1 MPDWSLCVITRRG
14 APGRDHLDIARA
26 ALRGGARLIQLRDK
40 EMSGRALLE
49 AARRLADLA
58 QGHGGVLIV
67 NDRLDVALAA
77 GADGVHLG
85 EEDLPIAAARRVLG
99 DEAIIGASVANA
111 QQAAEAEAA
120 GATYVSVGS
129 VFPTG
134 SKADAGEP
142 IGLAAVREVKRKV
155 RLPVLAIGGISRDN
169 VTEVIRAG
177 ADGVAVISAVASAD
191 DMERATAELLRLIA
205 DARRTQAE

>member
-58 QGHGGVLIV
+58 HGHGGVLIV

>member
-40 EMSGRALLE
+40 EMSGRALFE

-58 QGHGGVLIV
+58 HGHGGVLIV